1 MADDRVPPS
10 ARIPTMMS
18 HSKFTPFL
26 LCLLVTSAV
35 PTSGFAQQPTYWQDV
50 RPVFRKHCTVCHSA
64 KNLKEVDVSGGLALD
79 SYEAVLKGST
89 QPVVRPGQA
98 ADSRLVKLLVAKD
111 KSRRM
116 PLDAPPLPDETI
128 ALVKKWIDAGAPEG
142 TRPADTPD
150 PVAKKAGPARKLDIL
165 LPTTTVPP
173 AGALG

>member
-1 MADDRVPPS
+1 
-10 ARIPTMMS
+10 
-18 HSKFTPFL
+18 
-26 LCLLVTSAV
+26 
-35 PTSGFAQQPTYWQDV
+35 
-50 RPVFRKHCTVCHSA
+50 
-64 KNLKEVDVSGGLALD
+64 

-150 PVAKKAGPARKLDIL
+150 PVAKKAGPARKLDVL

-173 AGALG
+173 AGALGAAKPGKLELSLKVGPLAPSAAVAFSPGGALLAAGSYGQVTVWDLQQVRPVKVLTNVLGA